1 MQNLTR
7 ASEELFRRSPD
18 ERFGSLI
25 ELWQFCQNEKQHAA
39 EHWPSPQ
46 TLRPN
51 CQPGTV
57 VLGFDMDREF
67 YLNDWSFS
75 QLCRLAGVSKDT
87 LNRLSPETASRAL
100 QETMPTE
107 GKPMQVLTAGTT
119 VRAIHGTA
127 YTRLYNADVLTMLR
141 EFATDFQPPHQAAE
155 GLGPPAAA
163 DDVPPWETPEPT
175 SRPKGGTG
183 LYCGEQ
189 DMFCFLID
197 PTGWA
202 EIDGE
207 AFAPGFFV
215 WNSEVGRRSVGIQ
228 TFWFQA
234 ICQNHIV
241 WDAVE
246 VAEFTRKHTA
256 NVHDS
261 LAEIRR
267 RVEALVEKRD
277 QRRDGFVQ
285 VVRKAM
291 QTRLGTDTEEALK
304 VLQQRG
310 IQQKLAKQA
319 IESAQQQGALTIFAV
334 VDALTQMARNLVN
347 AGDRTEADEKASA
360 LLALAV

>member
-1 MQNLTR
+1 
-7 ASEELFRRSPD
+7 
-18 ERFGSLI
+18 
-25 ELWQFCQNEKQHAA
+25 
-39 EHWPSPQ
+39 
-46 TLRPN
+46 
-51 CQPGTV
+51 
-57 VLGFDMDREF
+57 
-67 YLNDWSFS
+67 
-75 QLCRLAGVSKDT
+75 
-87 LNRLSPETASRAL
+87 
-100 QETMPTE
+100 
-107 GKPMQVLTAGTT
+107 
-119 VRAIHGTA
+119 
-127 YTRLYNADVLTMLR
+127 
-141 EFATDFQPPHQAAE
+141 
-155 GLGPPAAA
+155 
-163 DDVPPWETPEPT
+163 
-175 SRPKGGTG
+175 
-183 LYCGEQ
+183 
-189 DMFCFLID
+189 MFCFLID

-261 LAEIRR
+261 LAENRR

-291 QTRLGTDTEEALK
+291 QTRLGTDADEALK

-319 IESAQQQGALTIFAV
+319 IESAQRQGALTIFAV